1 MSVYFHPPPLLNV
14 VPAPHL
20 GWERQ
25 GTPRLLCGGDT
36 KNDTPS
42 AHRLPGHRR
51 AFGDAP
57 KWFQGFGNWED
68 KDPGGG
74 RLGLIRAWS
83 GEQDPLKNPGG
94 SGGGLSV
101 LLLGW
106 QQLPMMGR
114 ASSWA
119 ATPCFGWVSHCSRLG
134 DGWTCEGKGPEKPPV
149 VEKTNLHMSTERVLQ
164 RGGCHRRG
172 FAQASLRF
180 GFFFPWSCWS
190 PFGILKAT
198 SWCYTY

>member
-1 MSVYFHPPPLLNV
+1 MSVYFHTHQLIM

-20 GWERQ
+20 GWEGQ
-25 GTPRLLCGGDT
+25 GARLLWEGDT

-42 AHRLPGHRR
+42 ARRLPGHRQ

-68 KDPGGG
+68 KDPGGA
-74 RLGLIRAWS
+74 RLGLIRAWR

-114 ASSWA
+114 ASS
-119 ATPCFGWVSHCSRLG
+119 
-134 DGWTCEGKGPEKPPV
+134 
-149 VEKTNLHMSTERVLQ
+149 
-164 RGGCHRRG
+164 
-172 FAQASLRF
+172 
-180 GFFFPWSCWS
+180 
-190 PFGILKAT
+190 
-198 SWCYTY
+198 

>member
-1 MSVYFHPPPLLNV
+1 MSVYFHPPLLNV

-114 ASSWA
+114 ASS
-119 ATPCFGWVSHCSRLG
+119 
-134 DGWTCEGKGPEKPPV
+134 
-149 VEKTNLHMSTERVLQ
+149 
-164 RGGCHRRG
+164 
-172 FAQASLRF
+172 
-180 GFFFPWSCWS
+180 
-190 PFGILKAT
+190 
-198 SWCYTY
+198 